1 MSSYISNNMYSRTD
15 TAHMRDHPTRGKT
28 LTLLGLLGLSLALT
42 AQPTGRIRP
51 RDRSRDVLVTT
62 TQGELRLRLA
72 NATAL
77 HRDNFIRLVRSGF
90 YRGVLFHRVIQGFMA
105 QSGDPRTRPT
115 GTKGLGRI
123 DSAYTL
129 PAEFRPELFHHR
141 GTLAAARMGDDVNPA
156 KASSGTQFYIVQGRV
171 FTPASLDSVETF
183 RLRGRKLPPEH
194 RQVYMTQ
201 GGAPHL
207 DQNYTVFGEVIQGM
221 DVIDRIAA
229 LPTSGRSGGDKPLTD
244 VRILRTKMVRR
255 K

>member
-1 MSSYISNNMYSRTD
+1 MSSSISSNMHSRTD
-15 TAHMRDHPTRGKT
+15 TAYMPPRRTPAKA
-28 LTLLGLLGLSLALT
+28 LSLLGLLGLTLALA
-42 AQPTGRIRP
+42 AQPSGRIRL
-51 RDRSRDVLVTT
+51 RDRARDVLMTT
-62 TQGELRLRLA
+62 TQGELRLRLSD
-72 NATAL
+72 ATPL

-90 YRGVLFHRVIQGFMA
+90 YRGILFHRVIQGFMA
-105 QSGDPRTRPT
+105 QAGDPRTRPT
-115 GTKGLGRI
+115 GTKGLGRT

-171 FTPASLDSVETF
+171 FTPASLDSVETY

-207 DQNYTVFGEVIQGM
+207 DQNYTVFGEVVMGM
-221 DVIDRIAA
+221 DVIDRTAA